1 MLGSNAMNYG
11 KKRKTERTLLM
22 FRKFLKEH
30 NAQIVIITF
39 ALLLIVVAYVYYKQ
53 YFYVMRDPRRLKE
66 LIMGYG
72 QYGVLVLI
80 GIQIVQ
86 VIVFFIPG
94 GFVQVAGGYIY
105 GTLVATLI
113 SIMGTVVGSFIVFII
128 AKRFG
133 KPFITRIV
141 SEKDMKFFQRL
152 LHVGREENS
161 IHNGKKR
168 SLAVIFLLYFI
179 PGIPKDVL
187 GYICGIT
194 DISLKDFILY
204 STIARIPGILISSYF
219 GAKMVTENR
228 LALIIIGLSMSAIF
242 ILGMFKG
249 EKIIRAI
256 TKR

>member
-1 MLGSNAMNYG
+1 MNYG
-11 KKRKTERTLLM
+11 KKRKMERILLM

-72 QYGVLVLI
+72 KYGILVLI

-86 VIVFFIPG
+86 VIIFFIPG

-105 GTLVATLI
+105 GTLFATLI
-113 SIMGTVVGSFIVFII
+113 STMGTVIGSIIIFMI

-152 LHVGREENS
+152 LHVGHEEDS

-168 SLAVIFLLYFI
+168 TLAVIFLLYFI

-187 GYICGIT
+187 GYISGIT
-194 DISLKDFILY
+194 DINLRDFILY

-219 GAKMVTENR
+219 GSKMVTGNK
-228 LALIIIGLSMSAIF
+228 LVLIIIGLIMSAIF
-242 ILGMFKG
+242 IFGMFKG